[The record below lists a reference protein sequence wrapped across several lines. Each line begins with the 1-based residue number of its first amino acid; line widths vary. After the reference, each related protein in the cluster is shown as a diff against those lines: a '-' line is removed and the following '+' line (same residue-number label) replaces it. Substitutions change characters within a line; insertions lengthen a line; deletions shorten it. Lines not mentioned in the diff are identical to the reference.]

1 MPKLF
6 ASQRIFLKQ
15 FWSRYRTTGAI
26 WPSGRR
32 LSRALARFVREPS
45 TSPRRILEVGPGTGP
60 VTAEIIP
67 HLRPDDRFELVEL
80 NDAFV
85 AHLQDRFKNEP
96 AFQAVSAQAKIH
108 HLPVEQLAEDHAYD
122 LIVSGLPLNNFEVA
136 EVETILRAF
145 RRLMRPGGI
154 LSFFEYV
161 AIRKA
166 KAVVSGPQT
175 RARLRGIAATLD
187 SLFANEVHR
196 DCVLL
201 NVTPA
206 WVHHV
211 RL

>member
-32 LSRALARFVREPS
+32 LSRALARFVREPGS
-45 TSPRRILEVGPGTGP
+45 GPRRILEVGPGTGP

-67 HLRPDDRFELVEL
+67 HLRSDDRLELVEL

-85 AHLQDRFKNEP
+85 AHLQERFDTEP
-96 AFQAVSAQAKIH
+96 AFMKVAGQSKIH
-108 HLPVEQLAEDHAYD
+108 HLPVEQLAEDRAYD
-122 LIVSGLPLNNFEVA
+122 LIISGLPLNNFEVA
-136 EVETILRAF
+136 EVETILNAF
-145 RRLMRPGGI
+145 RRLMKPGGV

-166 KAVVSGPQT
+166 KAVISGPKT

-187 SLFANEVHR
+187 GLFATEVHR
-196 DCVLL
+196 DCVML